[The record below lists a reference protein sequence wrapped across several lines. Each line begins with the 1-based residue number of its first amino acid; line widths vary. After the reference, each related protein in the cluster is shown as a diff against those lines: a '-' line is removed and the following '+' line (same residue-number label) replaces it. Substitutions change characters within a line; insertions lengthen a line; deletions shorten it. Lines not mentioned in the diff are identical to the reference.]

1 MKVHGGDINFDS
13 FLVEHNKNTARNY
26 MPFVDTTPFPFD
38 ELSEP
43 SPISSKEG
51 TPERKTSKI

>member
-1 MKVHGGDINFDS
+1 
-13 FLVEHNKNTARNY
+13 

-51 TPERKTSKI
+51 TPERRTSKI